1 MVSARATAALSQTPD
16 ALHRRKRRKIEFQ
29 LPYFSGMSRHGAPVR
44 SRHRMPLMTLRLSS
58 GGRPRPRFPTS
69 RSIGNKT
76 RKIRHSTSVRSP
88 RLKAASLESAAL
100 NQNEIHASMILST
113 SPRTPSNVCRER
125 NTDWVAGDNSCV
137 CHHNKQ
143 DHDHKVRDRIRKDR
157 KAPDCKHRA
166 HSHSRYW
173 RRSSL

>member
-1 MVSARATAALSQTPD
+1 
-16 ALHRRKRRKIEFQ
+16 
-29 LPYFSGMSRHGAPVR
+29 
-44 SRHRMPLMTLRLSS
+44 MTLRLSS

-113 SPRTPSNVCRER
+113 SPSFGEMTCGGERLTLLPLQAGRFCR
-125 NTDWVAGDNSCV
+125 
-137 CHHNKQ
+137 
-143 DHDHKVRDRIRKDR
+143 
-157 KAPDCKHRA
+157 P
-166 HSHSRYW
+166 
-173 RRSSL
+173 